1 MTGATGFHKQISIT
15 EGSILGLGNRLYT
28 EEEKGEGNKTTLPGG
43 ETQIQTSLGAALSHR
58 AALQL

>member
-28 EEEKGEGNKTTLPGG
+28 EKKRAKETKQPYLEEKPRSK
-43 ETQIQTSLGAALSHR
+43 SA
-58 AALQL
+58 